1 MSGKMSKDEAYANFL
16 ATFEGV
22 STTKDGKITPQEWL
36 QYYSMISSSIDE
48 DDYFE
53 VRTCVPTVK
62 PTSFFNVFSSTVGSG
77 VLCSTVSVTE
87 LCATVLQHAA
97 SD

>member
-16 ATFEGV
+16 STFEGV
-22 STTKDGKITPQEWL
+22 STTKDGKVTPQEWL

-53 VRTCVPTVK
+53 VRT
-62 PTSFFNVFSSTVGSG
+62 
-77 VLCSTVSVTE
+77 
-87 LCATVLQHAA
+87 
-97 SD
+97 

>member
-1 MSGKMSKDEAYANFL
+1 MSLTCTMHVFTTNSMSGKMSKDEAYANFL

-22 STTKDGKITPQEWL
+22 STTKDGKVTPQEWL

-53 VRTCVPTVK
+53 VRTYKC
-62 PTSFFNVFSSTVGSG
+62 
-77 VLCSTVSVTE
+77 
-87 LCATVLQHAA
+87 QR
-97 SD
+97 